1 MSNPDSFIDEVREE
15 VRKDRLYRM
24 LRRYG
29 WIGAL
34 VVLVIVGGTAYREWS
49 TTNKRIA
56 AEAVGDSILAAD
68 ALSSP
73 SEQIEMLDGIA
84 VGSADAGAI
93 RDFIVAATMLEDGDR
108 TNAIARLAVIS
119 SDSEVS
125 TVYRDLAMLKS
136 IAIRQDTDEPGSLVQ
151 ELDGLI
157 EGDSEFRFLA
167 LEIKA
172 IALERMG
179 RVEDAVAILRNL
191 RSESGVPR
199 DLSNRAAGLL
209 AELEADS

>member
-1 MSNPDSFIDEVREE
+1 MGNPDSFIDEVKEE

-49 TTNKRIA
+49 TTNKRLA
-56 AEAVGDSILAAD
+56 AEAVGDSILAASTG
-68 ALSSP
+68 SSP
-73 SEQIEMLDGIA
+73 SEQIEMLDSIA
-84 VGSADAGAI
+84 VGSVDAGAI
-93 RDFIVAATMLEDGDR
+93 RDFIAAATMLEDDDR
-108 TNAIARLAVIS
+108 TNAIARLADIS
-119 SDSEVS
+119 SNTEVS
-125 TVYRDLAMLKS
+125 TVYRDLALLKS
-136 IAIRQDTDEPGSLVQ
+136 IAIRQDTDEPESLVQ

-157 EGDSEFRFLA
+157 EGNSEFRFMA
-167 LEIKA
+167 MEIKA

-179 RVEDAVAILRNL
+179 NVEDAVAILRIL

-199 DLSNRAAGLL
+199 ELSGRAASLL
-209 AELEADS
+209 AELGAES

>member
-1 MSNPDSFIDEVREE
+1 MGNPDSFIDEVKEE

-49 TTNKRIA
+49 TTNQRLA
-56 AEAVGDSILAAD
+56 AEAVGDSILAASIG
-68 ALSSP
+68 SSP
-73 SEQIEMLDGIA
+73 SEQIEMLDSIA
-84 VGSADAGAI
+84 VGSVDAGAI
-93 RDFIVAATMLEDGDR
+93 RDFIVAATMLEDDDR
-108 TNAIARLAVIS
+108 TNAIARLADIS
-119 SDSEVS
+119 SNSEVS
-125 TVYRDLAMLKS
+125 TVYRDLALLKS
-136 IAIRQDTDEPGSLVQ
+136 IAIRQDTDEPESLVQ

-157 EGDSEFRFLA
+157 EGNSEFRFLA
-167 LEIKA
+167 MEIKA

-179 RVEDAVAILRNL
+179 NVEDAVAILRIL

-199 DLSNRAAGLL
+199 ELSGRAASLL
-209 AELEADS
+209 AELDADS

>member
-56 AEAVGDSILAAD
+56 AEAVGDSILAAS
-68 ALSSP
+68 ALTSP
-73 SEQIEMLDGIA
+73 SEQIEMLDGIE

-108 TNAIARLAVIS
+108 TNAIARLADIS

-199 DLSNRAAGLL
+199 ELSNRAAGLL

>member
-29 WIGAL
+29 WIGGL

-56 AEAVGDSILAAD
+56 AEAVGDSILAAS
-68 ALSSP
+68 ALTSP

-108 TNAIARLAVIS
+108 TNAIARLADIS

-125 TVYRDLAMLKS
+125 TVYRDLALLKS
-136 IAIRQDTDEPGSLVQ
+136 IAVRQDTDEPGSLVQ

-172 IALERMG
+172 ITLERMG

-199 DLSNRAAGLL
+199 ELSNRAAGLL

>member
-29 WIGAL
+29 WIGGL

-56 AEAVGDSILAAD
+56 AEAVGDSILAAS
-68 ALSSP
+68 ALTSP

-108 TNAIARLAVIS
+108 TNAIARLADIS

-125 TVYRDLAMLKS
+125 TVYRDLALLKS
-136 IAIRQDTDEPGSLVQ
+136 IAVRQDTDEPGSLVQ

-199 DLSNRAAGLL
+199 ELSNRAAGLL

>member
-15 VRKDRLYRM
+15 IRKDRLYRM

-108 TNAIARLAVIS
+108 TNAIARLADIS

-125 TVYRDLAMLKS
+125 TVYRDLALLKS
-136 IAIRQDTDEPGSLVQ
+136 IAVRQDTDEPGSLVQ

-199 DLSNRAAGLL
+199 ELSNRAAGLL